1 MKEKQKG
8 GSFVIFLM
16 LLVGIFLIVIGT
28 DNNSKIK
35 EIQNITTISEIDCL
49 QNNMIVYNKKCI
61 TKQDFEKQFKLLEE
75 K

>member
-8 GSFVIFLM
+8 GSFVIFLI

-49 QNNMIVYNKKCI
+49 QNNMIVYNKNV
-61 TKQDFEKQFKLLEE
+61 
-75 K
+75 